1 MKKYIKQVIFFGVAL
16 ILTTV
21 SIYEIKKS
29 SEEAMKYM
37 PVTNK
42 VIILDAGH
50 GGIDPGTLNDDKTI
64 QEKDNRGV

>member
-1 MKKYIKQVIFFGVAL
+1 
-16 ILTTV
+16 
-21 SIYEIKKS
+21 
-29 SEEAMKYM
+29 M

-64 QEKDNRGV
+64 EEKDINLAITIRLENY